1 MPAGV
6 GATEPAIPGATVGKV
21 PSVLL
26 VAGHQQN
33 LWRVMLQDT
42 LLRTPSFHESVFRG
56 NALKIEERGANRY
69 QVICV
74 F

>member
-1 MPAGV
+1 V
-6 GATEPAIPGATVGKV
+6 GATEPATPGATVGKV

-33 LWRVMLQDT
+33 LWRVMLQDA
-42 LLRTPSFHESVFRG
+42 LLRTPSSHESVFRG
-56 NALKIEERGANRY
+56 NAFRIEERAANRN